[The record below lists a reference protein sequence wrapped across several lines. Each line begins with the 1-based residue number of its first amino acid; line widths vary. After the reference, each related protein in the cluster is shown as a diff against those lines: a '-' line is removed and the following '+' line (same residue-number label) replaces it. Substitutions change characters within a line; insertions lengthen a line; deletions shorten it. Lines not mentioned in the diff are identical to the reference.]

1 MPASLRMADARD
13 IVRPTVARL
22 LGRGSL
28 KSATAAAQG
37 LMLPEEVTAPMANAP
52 YRDGVRPYLPL
63 LPLITDRHVDA
74 FTLAGTTDE
83 VNALL
88 GSAIAVPYRA
98 ARGRDRLRDR
108 SPTAERRRADGRYD
122 RPAGRDLARS
132 GDNSNLTEC
141 S

>member
-63 LPLITDRHVDA
+63 LPLITGRHVDA

-83 VNALL
+83 VTAYLIALREAGIDSVIVRPLPGEGVPMEDTIARL
-88 GSAIAVPYRA
+88 GEIWHGLAT
-98 ARGRDRLRDR
+98 
-108 SPTAERRRADGRYD
+108 TA
-122 RPAGRDLARS
+122 
-132 GDNSNLTEC
+132 T
-141 S
+141 